1 MLDFIM
7 DHLLTIIIV
16 AVLLFVVIPLIKN
29 LLSKLILLG
38 VVLAGL
44 IFFGVLSS
52 DVTETGTKFVED
64 TIKPVVT
71 REIEDADFQYNDN
84 TKEYTFTTSSFHLKG
99 KMGENT
105 GEVRFGDRTYTMDV
119 RFIRDFIEQKVREE
133 GRN

>member
-71 REIEDADFQYNDN
+71 REIEDADFGYNDN

-99 KMGENT
+99 KMDENT

-119 RFIRDFIEQKVREE
+119 RFIRDFIEQKVKEE
-133 GRN
+133 GKN